1 MNEVLS
7 SLSMRDDLTGLYN
20 RLGYHNRA
28 YPLFRNNQGKTGI
41 LFIDMDRLK
50 HINDSLGH
58 EHGDK
63 AIKAVAKAILH
74 SIPEEAIPV
83 RYGGD
88 EFLVVLPVENAGDV
102 QKLASKIITEI
113 SKAAVDV
120 PEAVSVSTG
129 SVVAEPNSGK
139 TLDDY
144 VREADALM
152 YEAKKRKKAQRR

>member
-1 MNEVLS
+1 
-7 SLSMRDDLTGLYN
+7 
-20 RLGYHNRA
+20 
-28 YPLFRNNQGKTGI
+28 
-41 LFIDMDRLK
+41 MDRLK
-50 HINDSLGH
+50 HINDSFGH

-113 SKAAVDV
+113 SKATVEV

-129 SVVAEPNSGK
+129 FVVAEPNSGK
-139 TLDDY
+139 TLDEY